1 MANYPQ
7 IDDCQGV
14 WKLKEVN
21 NAIMGGYWRLG
32 GARGIFA
39 GGKTPTAL
47 NVIDFIT
54 IASTGNA
61 TDFGDLLVAT
71 HQQACLSSHTRGIVG
86 TGNAPSLTNT
96 NIGYITMASAGD
108 AADFGDVTVGRASM
122 SGASNSTRGVFL
134 GGLTPTRLNV
144 IDYITINSLG
154 NAVDFGNLTHAI
166 GSASGIASPTR
177 ALNGG
182 GNVPV
187 TNVIASIE
195 IATTG
200 NATDFGDLVQAR
212 NDLGCAGSSTR
223 GVFIGGDDGGDP
235 SPANVTR
242 LDFVTIASQGNSVSY
257 GDLSVAVKYGAA
269 SSNSIRGIYGGGDP
283 KTNVI
288 EFFEITAGGNAVD
301 FGDLTV
307 ARTNIQNGILSQAH
321 GGLNDGYQGTRT

>member
-7 IDDCQGV
+7 IDDCSGV

-21 NAIMGGYWRLG
+21 NAVMGGYWRQG
-32 GARGIFA
+32 GSRGIFA
-39 GGKTPTAL
+39 GGKTPDSVNT
-47 NVIDFIT
+47 IDFIT
-54 IASTGNA
+54 IASAGDA

-71 HQQACLSSHTRGIVG
+71 NQQACLSSHTRGVMG
-86 TGNAPSLTNT
+86 TGNVPSLTNT
-96 NIGYITMASAGD
+96 NIGYITMASTGD
-108 AADFGDVTVGRASM
+108 AVDFGDVTVGRASM

-134 GGLTPTRLNV
+134 GGVTPTRLNV

-154 NAVDFGNLTHAI
+154 NAVDFGNLTNSI
-166 GSASGIASPTR
+166 GSAAGIASPTR

-187 TNVIASIE
+187 TNVIGSIE

-223 GVFIGGDDGGDP
+223 GVFMGGDDGQDP
-235 SPANVTR
+235 SANVTR
-242 LDFVTIASQGNSVSY
+242 LDFVTIASQGNSVGY
-257 GDLSVAVKYGAA
+257 GDLSVAIKYGAA

-288 EFFEITAGGNAVD
+288 EFFEITTGGAAVD

-321 GGLNDGYQGTRT
+321 GGLNDGYQGARP